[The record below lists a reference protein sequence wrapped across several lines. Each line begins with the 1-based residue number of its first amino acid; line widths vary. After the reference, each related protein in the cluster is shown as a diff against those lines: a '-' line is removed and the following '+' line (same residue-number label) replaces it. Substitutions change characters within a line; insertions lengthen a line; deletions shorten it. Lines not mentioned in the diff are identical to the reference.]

1 MNLLTE
7 TLDFM
12 KELGKT
18 PDDVLY
24 VKMTKHTGFWHDL
37 NDSYPDEILV
47 DFNTF
52 ASVANHVYDSGYGS
66 IKVNH
71 STAIL
76 FKDNTV
82 MYRWEYDGSEGWEYI
97 TLPRI
102 FPKQYDKR
110 MVAEFLWGKESCYVE
125 DEDEDEDE

>member
-7 TLDFM
+7 TIDFM
-12 KELGKT
+12 KKLGKT

-24 VKMTKHTGFWHDL
+24 VKMTKNTGLWNEL

-47 DFNTF
+47 DFNVF

-82 MYRWEYDGSEGWEYI
+82 MHRWEYDGAEGWEHS
-97 TLPRI
+97 TLPRT
-102 FPKQYDKR
+102 FPKKYDKR

-125 DEDEDEDE
+125 DEDENE

>member
-12 KELGKT
+12 KESGKT

-24 VKMTKHTGFWHDL
+24 VKMTKNSGFWREL

-82 MYRWEYDGSEGWEYI
+82 MHRWEYDGSEGWEYI
-97 TLPRI
+97 ILPRT
-102 FPKQYDKR
+102 FPKKYDKR
-110 MVAEFLWGKESCYVE
+110 MVAEFLWGKGTHVG
-125 DEDEDEDE
+125 DEDD